1 MWRRAN
7 SLGSWC
13 RAAMLAALSRP
24 VSPPVPA
31 PCYGSAVAGNSNK
44 KKSALAQAASRRLE
58 RIGPPRMTPEQI
70 AHFLLHAEERG
81 EVQRVQLENGGIG
94 WAMQGPD
101 GQRQILPAT
110 AEILAAFERFER
122 EGHPPHE

>member
-1 MWRRAN
+1 
-7 SLGSWC
+7 
-13 RAAMLAALSRP
+13 MLAALSRP

-31 PCYGSAVAGNSNK
+31 PCYGTAVAGNTNNK
-44 KKSALAQAASRRLE
+44 KKSALAQAATRRLE

-70 AHFLLHAEERG
+70 AHYLLHAEERG

-94 WAMQGPD
+94 WALQTPEGR
-101 GQRQILPAT
+101 GQILPAT
-110 AEILAAFERFER
+110 PEILAALERFER